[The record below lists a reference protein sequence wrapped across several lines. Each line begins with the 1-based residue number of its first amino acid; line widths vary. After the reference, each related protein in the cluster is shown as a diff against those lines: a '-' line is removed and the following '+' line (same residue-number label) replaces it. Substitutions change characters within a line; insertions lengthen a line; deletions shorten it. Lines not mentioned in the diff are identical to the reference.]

1 MTEPKPSNLD
11 FRMNQVVAIE
21 KEVKARTQQNITNIY
36 KSFQKPDL
44 FNGFTKKYRPLDD
57 EGEKFADEN
66 KKVICNVENLLNSVI
81 ESMTESFD
89 FTLTKD
95 TGNTNAFAD
104 IIVDGKT
111 IAHTVPSTFIIYLEK
126 QLIDIRT
133 MVNSIPTLDI
143 NEDWKPD
150 VNSNLYKTEPIETH
164 RTKKVPKVLV
174 KYEATDKH
182 PAQTEVYNEDVIIG
196 YWNTE
201 KLSGAMSIPGKESI
215 LKRIEKLI
223 KAVKI
228 AREKAN
234 NTDVVKQEIGD
245 AIFSY
250 IFD

>member
-1 MTEPKPSNLD
+1 MKDYRL
-11 FRMNQVVAIE
+11 NQIIAIE
-21 KEVKARTQQNITNIY
+21 KEVKARTQQSITNIY
-36 KSFQKPDL
+36 KIFQKSDL

-66 KKVICNVENLLNSVI
+66 KKVIANVESLLDSVI

-95 TGNTNAFAD
+95 YGNTTAFAD
-104 IIVDGKT
+104 IVVDDVTIVK
-111 IAHTVPSTFIIYLEK
+111 HVPATFIIFLEK

-133 MVNSIPTLDI
+133 MINSIPTLDI
-143 NEDWKPD
+143 NEDWKSD
-150 VNSNLYKTEPIETH
+150 VNSNLYKTDSIETH
-164 RTKKVPKVLV
+164 RTKKVPKVLI

-201 KLSGAMSIPGKESI
+201 KLSGAMSIPIKESI
-215 LKRIEKLI
+215 LKRVEKLI

-245 AIFSY
+245 AIFKY
-250 IFD
+250 LFNF

>member
-11 FRMNQVVAIE
+11 FRMNQIVAIE
-21 KEVKARTQQNITNIY
+21 KEVKARNLQTITTIK

-111 IAHTVPSTFIIYLEK
+111 IAHTVPVTFIIYLEK
-126 QLIDIRT
+126 ELIDIRT
-133 MVNSIPTLDI
+133 IVNSIPTLDI

-182 PAQTEVYNEDVIIG
+182 PAQTEVYNEDIIIG
-196 YWNTE
+196 FWNTE
-201 KLSGAMSIPGKESI
+201 KISGAMSIPGKEAI
-215 LKRIEKLI
+215 LKRLEKLI

-234 NTDVVKQEIGD
+234 NTDVAKQEIGD

>member
-1 MTEPKPSNLD
+1 MTQPKSSNLD
-11 FRMNQVVAIE
+11 YRLNQVIAIE
-21 KEVKARTQQNITNIY
+21 KEVKSRNQQTITNIY

-66 KKVICNVENLLNSVI
+66 KKVVCNVENLLNSVI

-111 IAHTVPSTFIIYLEK
+111 IAHNVPSTFIIFLEK

-133 MVNSIPTLDI
+133 MINSIPTLDI
-143 NEDWKPD
+143 NEDWKSD
-150 VNSNLYKTEPIETH
+150 VNSNLYKTDSIETH

-201 KLSGAMSIPGKESI
+201 KLSGAMSIPGKEAI
-215 LKRIEKLI
+215 LKRLEKLI